1 MSVENDWELSQPES
15 STPDDFPRAHLGA
28 VAGAQAK
35 ILAVKVGDKY
45 VQSMSESEAFARYS
59 TCFDLVNQLQTYCN
73 RKLTENAGWTPG
85 ELLRKLRIGIA
96 RRLDWGCTPAEQ
108 KWILK
113 QLCIRMNWR
122 GLSNEA
128 TAQEFTSLCTS
139 LTFKNQKDI
148 DNLLGLKYDSDG
160 KLAPLEKTVE
170 TVVDQVRK
178 RLGT

>member
-73 RKLTENAGWTPG
+73 RKLTEHTVWTPEG
-85 ELLRKLRIGIA
+85 LMRKLSIGIA
-96 RRLDWGCTPAEQ
+96 RRLDWGCTSAEQ
-108 KWILK
+108 QWILK
-113 QLCIRMNWR
+113 QLFIRMKWQD
-122 GLSNEA
+122 LSNKT
-128 TAQEFTSLCTS
+128 TAQPSTSLCSS

-148 DNLLGLKYDSDG
+148 DRLLGLKYDSDG